1 MLNELIALESRVT
14 EVVALCR
21 ALRAENDGLKDQ
33 LAAALAERQSL
44 VDRMGQACS
53 RLERI
58 TAQLPEA
65 KT

>member
-1 MLNELIALESRVT
+1 MLNELLALESRVT
-14 EVVALCR
+14 EVVALCH

-33 LAAALAERQSL
+33 LAAAQAEKHQL
-44 VDRMGQACS
+44 VERMGEARS